1 MAIVYLALGSNV
13 GDRHSNIQR
22 ALEALN
28 AAGVFVERVST
39 VIETDP
45 VGGPPQEKFLNAV
58 LKASTELSPELLHS
72 QTRRIEKDLGRIR
85 REVNGP
91 REIDIDIL
99 LYGHITLNFP
109 GLTIPHPRM
118 LERAFVMG
126 PLKEIAP
133 ELKLLCTKGDT

>member
-1 MAIVYLALGSNV
+1 MATVYLALGSNV
-13 GDRHSNIQR
+13 GDRHSSIQR
-22 ALEALN
+22 AVEALN
-28 AAGVFVERVST
+28 AAGIHVERVST
-39 VIETDP
+39 IIETEP
-45 VGGPPQEKFLNAV
+45 MGGPVQGKFLNAV
-58 LKASTELSPELLHS
+58 LKARTELSPELLHS
-72 QTRRIEKDLGRIR
+72 QTRRIEKELGRVH

-99 LYGHITLNFP
+99 LYGHITLSFP